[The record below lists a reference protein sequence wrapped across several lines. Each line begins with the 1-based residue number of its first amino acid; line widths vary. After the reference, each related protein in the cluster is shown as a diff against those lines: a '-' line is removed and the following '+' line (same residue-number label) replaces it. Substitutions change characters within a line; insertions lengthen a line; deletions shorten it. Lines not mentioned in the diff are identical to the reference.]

1 MEPRA
6 RAAILGIAAVV
17 FLWTWQ
23 FLTVHYNYG
32 GNWTALFR
40 IRPGMPVP
48 DFLKSERL
56 YTFPGTEGYD
66 GQVYHLIAHDPW
78 MRRGSGDAITD
89 APFRYQ
95 RILVPALAWMLALG
109 QDRSIDR
116 AYVAVVLGFAFLG
129 VYWLAFIA
137 TRVGRSPTWGLAFAV
152 APATIVSIDR
162 MTVDIA
168 LAALTVGFAYY
179 AGRTHFSWKI
189 LAILT
194 CAVLTRETALPIVA
208 GYSLY
213 LLTRRRFLE
222 ALGAAATV
230 LPAAAW
236 FLYLSRH
243 GTPSPALSYVDWI
256 PLAGLAERWLHPVT
270 YDLPALRDARDG
282 PRLRCSGRHLIG
294 SDSSRPH
301 GAEAPVGRHSIRSLR
316 LGDRCDFHTKPQRLG
331 GCERIWTRPDATPAS
346 DGDSRLRARPRSHYF
361 GRHTHQPRRLVAG
374 RWNFSRAV
382 HVNSLRAAAYGIA
395 AVLALWSW
403 QFLTVHYNYGR
414 NWTALFCIA
423 PHMPVPPFLRSEKL
437 YIFQGSAGF
446 DGQVFHLIAHDPWL
460 RRGSAEAIVGPAFR
474 YQRIL
479 VPALAWC
486 LALGQDPWI
495 HRAYYTVVLAFAFL
509 GVYWMSLLA
518 ASRGISH
525 AWGLAF
531 LLAPAC
537 ITSIDRMTAD
547 IAMAAFTAGFAFYV
561 GQDSRWKVIAV
572 LTCAALT
579 KEPALPIIGGYTL
592 YLITRKRFIDA
603 VWAGASALPAIA
615 WFFYLSRKLPAE
627 PSALATLFT
636 WIPGGGLV
644 TALLHPGQLSTHA
657 VQKCGG
663 RDFRLRRPGRRHYR
677 ARLCSTAGAPTPLG
691 FPDCRDL
698 RAGGRPALFPRRG
711 LLDRSLRVR
720 PNPYSL
726 SVANRVSESRRA
738 SLAFAA
744 PDDAHRRSHQPEFVI
759 ASDWRYQGPATV
771 INCRASVPRQRSR
784 RPLPPPSAGLKS
796 ILD

>member
-1 MEPRA
+1 MEPRG
-6 RAAILGIAAVV
+6 RAAILGIAAVL

-137 TRVGRSPTWGLAFAV
+137 TRAGRSPTWGLAFAV

-270 YDLPALRDARDG
+270 YDLPA
-282 PRLRCSGRHLIG
+282 
-294 SDSSRPH
+294 
-301 GAEAPVGRHSIRSLR
+301 
-316 LGDRCDFHTKPQRLG
+316 F
-331 GCERIWTRPDATPAS
+331 
-346 DGDSRLRARPRSHYF
+346 
-361 GRHTHQPRRLVAG
+361 
-374 RWNFSRAV
+374 
-382 HVNSLRAAAYGIA
+382 
-395 AVLALWSW
+395 
-403 QFLTVHYNYGR
+403 
-414 NWTALFCIA
+414 
-423 PHMPVPPFLRSEKL
+423 
-437 YIFQGSAGF
+437 
-446 DGQVFHLIAHDPWL
+446 
-460 RRGSAEAIVGPAFR
+460 
-474 YQRIL
+474 
-479 VPALAWC
+479 
-486 LALGQDPWI
+486 
-495 HRAYYTVVLAFAFL
+495 
-509 GVYWMSLLA
+509 
-518 ASRGISH
+518 
-525 AWGLAF
+525 
-531 LLAPAC
+531 
-537 ITSIDRMTAD
+537 
-547 IAMAAFTAGFAFYV
+547 
-561 GQDSRWKVIAV
+561 
-572 LTCAALT
+572 
-579 KEPALPIIGGYTL
+579 
-592 YLITRKRFIDA
+592 KR
-603 VWAGASALPAIA
+603 V
-615 WFFYLSRKLPAE
+615 
-627 PSALATLFT
+627 
-636 WIPGGGLV
+636 
-644 TALLHPGQLSTHA
+644 
-657 VQKCGG
+657 
-663 RDFRLRRPGRRHYR
+663 
-677 ARLCSTAGAPTPLG
+677 
-691 FPDCRDL
+691 
-698 RAGGRPALFPRRG
+698 
-711 LLDRSLRVR
+711 
-720 PNPYSL
+720 
-726 SVANRVSESRRA
+726 
-738 SLAFAA
+738 
-744 PDDAHRRSHQPEFVI
+744 
-759 ASDWRYQGPATV
+759 PATV
-771 INCRASVPRQRSR
+771 LDYVALAGILLALIQAARMALKRRWDATASAVYALAIAAIFIRSR
-784 RPLPPPSAGLKS
+784 SVWADVNAFGRVLTPLLLLTAIQDFGLALAPI
-796 ILD
+796 ILVDTRISLDLWSQVTGIFRGLFT